1 MYTLRLSDAV
11 RDRTFDEVWD
21 LVMWLPRGSA
31 FRSAFAAGNSLDRA
45 RELFGWT
52 TQDEIGLALVNLAQE
67 QSWIL
72 AQSHSTT
79 KIPRPKPIPGPGS
92 PTGKPDRKYDA
103 TAMARSL
110 LSQQA

>member
-21 LVMWLPRGSA
+21 LIMWLPRGSA
-31 FRSAFAAGNSLDRA
+31 FRSAFAAGGNPDGA

-52 TQDEIGLALVNLAQE
+52 TQDEIGLALVNLSQE

-72 AQSHSTT
+72 AQSHSKT
-79 KIPRPKPIPGPGS
+79 KIPRPVPLTGPGS
-92 PTGKPDRKYDA
+92 PAKKPDRKYDA